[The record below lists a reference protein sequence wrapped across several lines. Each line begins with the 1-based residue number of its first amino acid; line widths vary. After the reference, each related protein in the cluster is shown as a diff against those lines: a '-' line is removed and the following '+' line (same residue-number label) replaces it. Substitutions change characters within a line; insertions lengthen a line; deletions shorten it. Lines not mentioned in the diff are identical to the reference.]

1 MGYHTFPVR
10 VLEAAVAQL
19 APPKGRTDML
29 LTVRAVIAH
38 PRRRLVVALCTRRDV
53 RVFVVPLV
61 SGAMELDE
69 TIFAVRVRGSEHSK
83 SVLV

>member
-1 MGYHTFPVR
+1 MR

-29 LTVRAVIAH
+29 LAVRAVIAH
-38 PRRRLVVALCTRRDV
+38 PRRRLVVTLCTRRNV

-61 SGAMELDE
+61 SGAVELDE
-69 TIFAVRVRGSEHSK
+69 TIFAVRVRAFEVSTGIAKK
-83 SVLV
+83 SH